1 MFGEVRI
8 EGIMLRTG
16 TESHLRHLCPARK
29 G

>member
-8 EGIMLRTG
+8 KGIMLRTG
-16 TESHLRHLCPARK
+16 TESHLWHFCPARK